1 MSTGDTQSQS
11 YGQWPALQP
20 QQASYVYPGSQPPEE
35 GSSLRAPISASHD
48 QSADVPSFSY
58 GPSYNQISRSSSLLP
73 PSGQYSHSE
82 TAQLQHPSYPTPSY
96 SDSHQPRHDY
106 FPASQNS
113 FDPAVSTMT
122 SPPYCTSTVSGTY
135 NSAPFPPHQFPE
147 LRPAHNY
154 SGNSSLPALTS
165 LDTLAPATSTF
176 DAPHHHIP
184 TSAVSNKRQRPE
196 DQDQDEGD
204 VNAQARGDTA
214 MSLAEK
220 LKRACARCRGL
231 KVRCHFRDDKDTCD
245 RCIKA
250 SQECIIPGRKQRRP
264 PPKRELLLAKIRDQA
279 TQIKELMA
287 QLEALQ
293 TADKNVT
300 QLTTSLPTEFSRSS
314 MLGSPRSGTFM
325 DSSSYAVDVS
335 STHDSAS
342 SASAADLKTS
352 PENSEWI
359 AKARENLEAF
369 GDFIRLGGSS
379 TARRDLVN
387 QNLEDSSSSD
397 DEVKDSSGSEDEP
410 DVDHLSP
417 ERAGTVHER
426 TLSGKGSPI
435 GRAKMVSLPAQASP
449 FGMMATLSVR
459 NIKPKRPGS
468 VISDMSDLG
477 VANEDFFRTPTDP
490 DPLRLGLPGHRI
502 PPLLQKDIITPA
514 EAEKLFKIYFDWMN
528 ISLSLLDPKLYTAQ
542 QVYWR
547 CPFLFTVICAVA
559 SRYDSERPDLYPTA
573 LEYARQEAGNAFL
586 GGQKRVE
593 VVQAYFLLSL
603 YPTPTRRWEED
614 RSWIYLG
621 QAIRVAMD
629 MNLHHPNTATPL
641 NELHAREMLNRT
653 RAWLN
658 CFNLDRSYGSQYGK
672 TAIINNADYVAS
684 HSHEWWN
691 SSEYNMEHFDIHL
704 CAYTSELR
712 VLKDFLSKVYSNP
725 EHPTGLNKEIDLG
738 KLASET
744 DDKIEQ
750 LRLRWFSLLEKT
762 DTSDPQNCFR
772 IGLLKLGYSYAR
784 LVALSFG
791 FQHAFGKSNTD
802 ENPFLNRCIRAA
814 SDVVNAMVDDIGRPS
829 QRNYVRHGPESQ
841 TVFVAFSCTFLIKL
855 LQLKYASYISL
866 ELRADIIRTVERAVE
881 FLGAPDIGVDDRH
894 GPRLYSRFL
903 GGLLER
909 VKTPPTTSFRQ
920 SRSKRKSPGF
930 SATVH
935 HANHSPPVTRPTAAN
950 LNYFEPLPKRT
961 TTPFDHF
968 AFPSESDPSALASTS
983 ALGLTASEFFYAP
996 LPFDRDLLESMQSL
1010 SSLPGIHDAMLPGFG
1025 WMKQMPPID
1034 YAQYE
1039 QQMAGVYYS

>member
-1 MSTGDTQSQS
+1 
-11 YGQWPALQP
+11 L
-20 QQASYVYPGSQPPEE
+20 
-35 GSSLRAPISASHD
+35 
-48 QSADVPSFSY
+48 
-58 GPSYNQISRSSSLLP
+58 
-73 PSGQYSHSE
+73 
-82 TAQLQHPSYPTPSY
+82 PTPS
-96 SDSHQPRHDY
+96 
-106 FPASQNS
+106 
-113 FDPAVSTMT
+113 
-122 SPPYCTSTVSGTY
+122 
-135 NSAPFPPHQFPE
+135 
-147 LRPAHNY
+147 
-154 SGNSSLPALTS
+154 S
-165 LDTLAPATSTF
+165 LDTLAPAISTF
-176 DAPHHHIP
+176 DAPHIHTP
-184 TSAVSNKRQRPE
+184 TSAVSNKRQRSE

-204 VNAQARGDTA
+204 NAQGRGDTA

-287 QLEALQ
+287 QLETTQ

-300 QLTTSLPTEFSRSS
+300 QLTIGLPTEFARSS
-314 MLGSPRSGTFM
+314 SLESPRSGTFIE
-325 DSSSYAVDVS
+325 SSGYAVDVL
-335 STHDSAS
+335 STQDYAS
-342 SASAADLKTS
+342 SVSAADSKIS
-352 PENSEWI
+352 QESSEWI

-379 TARRDLVN
+379 TARRDLVD
-387 QNLEDSSSSD
+387 QDLEDSSSSD
-397 DEVKDSSGSEDEP
+397 DGYRVTKDSSGSEDEL

-417 ERAGTVHER
+417 ERPGTVRER
-426 TLSGKGSPI
+426 GLAGKGSPS
-435 GRAKMVSLPAQASP
+435 GRAKMVGLPAQASP
-449 FGMMATLSVR
+449 FGMMATLSVK
-459 NIKPKRPGS
+459 NIKPKKSGS
-468 VISDMSDLG
+468 VVSDMSDLG

-490 DPLRLGLPGHRI
+490 DPLRLGIPGHRI
-502 PPLLQKDIITPA
+502 PPLLKKDIITPA

-547 CPFLFTVICAVA
+547 CPFLFTAICAIA

-573 LEYARQEAGNAFL
+573 LEYARQEAGNTFL
-586 GGQKRVE
+586 SGQKRVE
-593 VVQAYFLLSL
+593 VVQAFFLLSL
-603 YPTPTRRWEED
+603 YPTPSRRWEED

-629 MNLHHPNTATPL
+629 MNLHHPNTATPV
-641 NELHAREMLNRT
+641 NEQHAREMLNRT

-691 SSEYNMEHFDIHL
+691 SSEHNMEHFDIHL

-712 VLKDFLSKVYSNP
+712 VLSEFLSKVYSNP

-738 KLASET
+738 MLASET

-750 LRLRWFSLLEKT
+750 LRLGWFSILEKT
-762 DTSDPQNCFR
+762 DIDDPQNCFR

-814 SDVVNAMVDDIGRPS
+814 TDVVDAMVDDVGRPS
-829 QRNYVRHGPESQ
+829 QRIYVRHGPESQ

-855 LQLKYASYISL
+855 LQPKYASYISL
-866 ELRADIIRTVERAVE
+866 DLRAEIIRTVERAVE

-894 GPRLYSRFL
+894 GPRLFSRFL
-903 GGLLER
+903 GGLLDR
-909 VKTPPTTSFRQ
+909 VKTPPTTSHRR
-920 SRSKRKSPGF
+920 SRSKRKSPG
-930 SATVH
+930 SSSTVH
-935 HANHSPPVTRPTAAN
+935 HANLSPPVTRQAAAN

-968 AFPSESDPSALASTS
+968 AFPTESNPSAVASAS
-983 ALGLTASEFFYAP
+983 ALGLTASEFFYSP
-996 LPFDRDLLESMQSL
+996 LPFDPDLLQSMQSL
-1010 SSLPGIHDAMLPGFG
+1010 SSLPGIHDSILPGFG

-1034 YAQYE
+1034 YAQCE

>member
-1 MSTGDTQSQS
+1 MSADDTQGRSF
-11 YGQWPALQP
+11 GP
-20 QQASYVYPGSQPPEE
+20 QQQWAGLRPQQPSYVYPGSQPTEE
-35 GSSLRAPISASHD
+35 ESSLQTAVSVSHD
-48 QSADVPSFSY
+48 HSPDVPSFGY

-73 PSGQYSHSE
+73 SSGQYSRPD
-82 TAQLQHPSYPTPSY
+82 TAQLQYPSYPNPSY
-96 SDSHQPRHDY
+96 SDSQQPRHNY
-106 FPASQNS
+106 FPTSQNS
-113 FDPAVSTMT
+113 FDPAISTMAN
-122 SPPYCTSTVSGTY
+122 PPYGTPTVSDTY
-135 NSAPFPPHQFPE
+135 TSSPFPHQFPE
-147 LRPAHNY
+147 LRPAHSY
-154 SGNSSLPALTS
+154 SAGSSLPAVTS
-165 LDTLAPATSTF
+165 LDALAPTISTF
-176 DAPHHHIP
+176 DAPRHHTP
-184 TSAVSNKRQRPE
+184 TSTVSNKRQRPE
-196 DQDQDEGD
+196 DQDQEGD
-204 VNAQARGDTA
+204 VNSQARGDTA
-214 MSLAEK
+214 LSLAEK

-231 KVRCHFRDDKDTCD
+231 KVRCHFRDDRDTCD

-279 TQIKELMA
+279 TRIKELMA
-287 QLEALQ
+287 QLEATQ
-293 TADKNVT
+293 MADKNVM
-300 QLTTSLPTEFSRSS
+300 QLTANLPTEFARSS
-314 MLGSPRSGTFM
+314 TLGSPASGSFV
-325 DSSSYAVDVS
+325 DSSGYVDVS
-335 STHDSAS
+335 SPFDSAS
-342 SASAADLKTS
+342 SFGAAHS
-352 PENSEWI
+352 NISQENSEWI

-379 TARRDLVN
+379 TARSDLVD
-387 QNLEDSSSSD
+387 QDLEDSSSSD
-397 DEVKDSSGSEDEP
+397 DGHLIDGDSSGSEDEL
-410 DVDHLSP
+410 DVDRLSP
-417 ERAGTVHER
+417 EIRGTVRER
-426 TLSGKGSPI
+426 TLSGKGSPS
-435 GRAKMVSLPAQASP
+435 GRAKMVGLPAQASP

-459 NIKPKRPGS
+459 NIKPKGSAS
-468 VISDMSDLG
+468 VISDVSDLG
-477 VANEDFFRTPTDP
+477 VANEDFFRMPTDP
-490 DPLRLGLPGHRI
+490 LGLPGHQT
-502 PPLLQKDIITPA
+502 PPLLRKNIITPA

-528 ISLSLLDPKLYTAQ
+528 PSTSLLDPKLYTAQ

-573 LEYARQEAGNAFL
+573 MEYARQEAGATFL

-593 VVQAYFLLSL
+593 VVQAYYLLSL
-603 YPTPTRRWEED
+603 YPVPMRRWEDD

-629 MNLHHPNTATPL
+629 MNLHHPNTAKPQ

-672 TAIINNADYVAS
+672 MAIINNEDYVANRS
-684 HSHEWWN
+684 YEWWN
-691 SSEYNMEHFDIHL
+691 SSEHNMEHFDIHL

-712 VLKDFLSKVYSNP
+712 VLNDFLSMVYSNP

-738 KLASET
+738 KLASDT

-750 LRLRWFSLLEKT
+750 LRLRWFDMLEKT
-762 DTSDPQNCFR
+762 NIDEPQNRFR

-784 LVALSFG
+784 LVALAFG

-802 ENPFLNRCIRAA
+802 ENPFLIRCIRAA
-814 SDVVNAMVDDIGRPS
+814 EDVVNAMVDDVGIPS
-829 QRNYVRHGPESQ
+829 QRIYVRHGPESQ

-855 LQLKYASYISL
+855 LQPKYASYISP
-866 ELRADIIRTVERAVE
+866 EQRAEIVRTVGRAVE

-894 GPRLYSRFL
+894 GPRLYSRFI

-909 VKTPPTTSFRQ
+909 VKTPPATSYRP

-930 SATVH
+930 SATGHRV
-935 HANHSPPVTRPTAAN
+935 NLTPPVARPATPTT
-950 LNYFEPLPKRT
+950 NYFEPLPKRT

-968 AFPSESDPSALASTS
+968 AFPTESDPSALTTTT

-996 LPFDRDLLESMQSL
+996 LPFDNDLLESMQTL
-1010 SSLPGIHDAMLPGFG
+1010 SSLSEMDDTMLPGFG
-1025 WMKQMPPID
+1025 WMKQMPPVD
-1034 YAQYE
+1034 YAQY